1 MQNTKVNDA
10 KLEAD
15 LKAEIGRLKS
25 ENVVER
31 IWDKDYTLWSDSEK
45 EITNR
50 LDWLT
55 IGNEMIAH
63 VDEINSF
70 AEIVKQK
77 YDFVVLLGMGG
88 SSLAPEVFAKIF
100 GNTNGHPKLYVIDST
115 DPEQIADIQSRLNLK
130 KTLFITST
138 KSGGT
143 VETIS
148 LMKYFYTLLTS
159 EFDQKTAGEN
169 FAAITDPGSGLEQ
182 MARGLN
188 FSKIFLNNPNI
199 GGRFSAL
206 SMFGLVPAAI
216 IGVDIKLLLEQA
228 HVAAECCKLTG
239 DDCSHNLGAELGVLM
254 GTYAKQGINK
264 LSLIID
270 DSFAP
275 MGAWIEQLV
284 AESTGKLGMGVL
296 PVDGEIFGSVE
307 EYTHDR
313 YFVIISQDG
322 AGFQEEEK
330 TLIRNGYTVFRLN
343 FKTTYDLDAHFFY
356 WEFATAVAG
365 WSMGLHP
372 FDQPDVESAKIQARE
387 MVKSYM
393 ETGKLPLPKTD
404 FEDELV
410 SVTGYSATGK
420 NYFELLVDF
429 ITDSMSKKTNPY
441 ISLQAYINMN
451 DNNQTSLASL
461 AKKLKA
467 KFHLPVT
474 VGFGPRFLHST
485 GQLHKGDDN
494 SGIFIQITS
503 DKTVDINI
511 PDEAGITKS
520 GITFGTLINAQA
532 LGDRAALKN
541 NNREVLKI
549 HIKKDSGKVLDS
561 LIA

>member
-10 KLEAD
+10 KLEAV
-15 LKAEIGRLKS
+15 LKTEIGRLKS
-25 ENVVER
+25 ENIVER
-31 IWDKDYTLWSDSEK
+31 IWDRDHTLWSDSTK

-100 GNTNGHPKLYVIDST
+100 GNTNGYPILFVIDST
-115 DPEQIADIQSRLNLK
+115 DPEQISDIQSRLNLK

-159 EFDQKTAGEN
+159 EFDEKTAGEN

-182 MARGLN
+182 MARDLK

-216 IGVDIKLLLEQA
+216 IGVDIKLLLEKAQ
-228 HVAAECCKLTG
+228 VAAECCKLTG

-296 PVDGEIFGSVE
+296 PVDGEIFSSPE
-307 EYTHDR
+307 EYGQDR

-393 ETGKLPLPKTD
+393 ETGKLPLPDTD

-410 SVTGYSATGK
+410 SVTGYSATAK

-451 DNNQTSLASL
+451 DNNQSSLASL

-503 DKTVDINI
+503 DKTADINI
-511 PDEAGITKS
+511 PDEAGSTKS

-541 NNREVLKI
+541 NNRDVLKI

-561 LIA
+561 LIV